1 MRMQVL
7 LSGFF
12 LDFDFET
19 RYTGSY
25 STLCNVVDN
34 GQLMNIAKYWS
45 NGSFYNID
53 YDIVLA
59 FGLTE
64 LTAQYAWKE
73 NVSERYVSLEI
84 GSDKCFAPKGYRETV

>member
-1 MRMQVL
+1 MKTKVR
-7 LSGFF
+7 LSSFF

-19 RYTGSY
+19 RYAGSY
-25 STLCNVVDN
+25 STLCNIVDN

-45 NGSFYNID
+45 NGSYYTIE

-64 LTAQYAWKE
+64 LTAQYTWKE
-73 NVSERYVSLEI
+73 NVS
-84 GSDKCFAPKGYRETV
+84 